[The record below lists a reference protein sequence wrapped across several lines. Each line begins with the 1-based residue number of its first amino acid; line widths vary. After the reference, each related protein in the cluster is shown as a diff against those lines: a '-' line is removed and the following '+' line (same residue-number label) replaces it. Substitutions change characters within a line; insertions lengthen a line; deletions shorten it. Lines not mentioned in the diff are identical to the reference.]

1 MPTENLMYSVLEG
14 QDLPEENGYLL
25 NSVIPQQP
33 SQISM
38 NDISENIELWL
49 EEWNSAMTSGEWFE
63 KASKRIR
70 GHALLN
76 ANPHTNRPSYSKTYP
91 CDRPQ
96 SVWLD
101 QVIERELY
109 FPERIGIH
117 SSPSGLIDSPDN
129 NNQTPDSLVPWPSQ
143 MAFRVSD

>member
-1 MPTENLMYSVLEG
+1 MYSVLEG

-38 NDISENIELWL
+38 NEISENIELWL

-70 GHALLN
+70 GLTLLN
-76 ANPHTNRPSYSKTYP
+76 ANPRTNLPSYSETYP
-91 CDRPQ
+91 RDGHQ
-96 SVWLD
+96 SIWLD

-109 FPERIGIH
+109 LTERVGIH
-117 SSPSGLIDSPDN
+117 SITIGLIDNPDTN
-129 NNQTPDSLVPWPSQ
+129 N
-143 MAFRVSD
+143 